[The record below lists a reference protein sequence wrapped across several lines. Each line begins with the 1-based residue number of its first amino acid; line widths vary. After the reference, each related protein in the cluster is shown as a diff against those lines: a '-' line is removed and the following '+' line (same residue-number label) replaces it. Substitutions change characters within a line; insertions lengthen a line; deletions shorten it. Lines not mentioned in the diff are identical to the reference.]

1 MSTFRTFRA
10 PDTRSALAMV
20 KAALGSDAIIVAT
33 REVENGLFRPKE
45 IEVTAAVPEATPAPA
60 PARTNTADWA
70 PRANVAPIRPPAIE
84 DREPAPR
91 RTSTVTNLRV
101 AAFSPSAVQQTQN
114 NLPTIPEFEN
124 AFASLTQSAPVTPMP
139 SGYPTASPQGA
150 SLRFEAP
157 DELQS
162 LRSSM
167 EEMRREMRRMTS
179 QVRMEREMQLPPPA
193 AELMSHLISRG
204 VEDAIAEECVR
215 QAITNAP
222 VSLPNGVAP
231 GGFAS
236 LGPKALESALR
247 NALSERVVPGR
258 APWMADNRRRIVALV
273 GPTGVGKTTTVAK
286 IAARAV
292 METKQKVALITVD
305 TYRIGASEQ
314 LQRYGEIMGLTT
326 QVARDRVELNR
337 AIEKAGN
344 ADLILIDSAGRS
356 VSEAV
361 ARQAEMLRSV
371 EGIQLYLTLSACTGP
386 REMAAAADRYRAL
399 SPERLIVTKVDEAI
413 GPGSLLSASVRIGRP
428 IVAVSDG
435 QRVPEDIHALSGAE
449 LVELIMTNDA
459 QPKAIGTGG
468 R

>member
-20 KAALGSDAIIVAT
+20 KAALGPDAIIVAT
-33 REVENGLFRPKE
+33 RDVENGLFRPKE
-45 IEVTAAVPEATPAPA
+45 IEVTAAVPEASPPAAA
-60 PARTNTADWA
+60 PARSNSGEWA
-70 PRANVAPIRPPAIE
+70 PRASAPSAPA
-84 DREPAPR
+84 PSAPR
-91 RTSTVTNLRV
+91 RAQTMTNLRV
-101 AAFSPSAVQQTQN
+101 AAFSPAAAAQTDD
-114 NLPTIPEFEN
+114 NLATPDLES
-124 AFASLTQSAPVTPMP
+124 AFANLTHGAPVTPLP
-139 SGYPTASPQGA
+139 ARYAANEPTPRDFGT
-150 SLRFEAP
+150 P

-162 LRSSM
+162 LRSSV
-167 EEMRREMRRMTS
+167 EEMRREMRRMSS
-179 QVRMEREMQLPPPA
+179 QVRMERELQLPPPA
-193 AELMSHLISRG
+193 AELLSHLISRG

-215 QAITNAP
+215 QAVSNAP
-222 VSLPNGVAP
+222 
-231 GGFAS
+231 S
-236 LGPKALESALR
+236 LGQQALQSALR
-247 NALSERVVPGR
+247 NALAERVVPGR
-258 APWMADNRRRIVALV
+258 APWMPDLAANGARASRKRIIALV
-273 GPTGVGKTTTVAK
+273 GPTGVGKTTSVAK

-314 LQRYGEIMGLTT
+314 LARYGEIMGLQT
-326 QVARDRVELNR
+326 QVARDRVELAR

-435 QRVPEDIHALSGAE
+435 QRVPEDLHALSGAE

-459 QPKAIGTGG
+459 GARASGAL
-468 R
+468 